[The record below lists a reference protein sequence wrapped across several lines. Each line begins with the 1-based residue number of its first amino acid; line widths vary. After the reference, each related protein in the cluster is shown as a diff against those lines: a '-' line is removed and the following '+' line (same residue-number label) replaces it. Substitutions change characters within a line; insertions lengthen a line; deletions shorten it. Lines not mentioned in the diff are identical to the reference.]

1 VTRVSS
7 TIRTLGAAAV
17 TITSLLAPAAHLKSA
32 SAPVVPGTPAQ
43 VASLVAQSGQ
53 IVKLPPAAVPQ
64 LYSGGS
70 DTAYRL
76 YPTAR
81 ACSESLKG
89 CAFGDLSS
97 SKVVVL
103 FGDSHILM
111 WLPAIVPAAMRA
123 GVKIDL
129 MYADD
134 CPVALIGNFSIVTG
148 SYGSLVGCEQWR
160 NAATKVI
167 HDLDPMAVIIG
178 ERSTLI
184 LSEPSNVPYTAQQ
197 WQLSLE
203 ATILRLKTP
212 TMKIAVMQDTNWF
225 DLNPMQCL
233 AAYPAH
239 VQRCDEPFPNAKN
252 PGHDHAEW
260 RAARAT
266 GSDYVFTRRWL
277 CTTICSPVIGPF
289 ITNFDNGHLSA
300 TYASYLSVV
309 VGDALQPLFK

>member
-1 VTRVSS
+1 MRVVS
-7 TIRTLGAAAV
+7 TIRALGAVAV
-17 TITSLLAPAAHLKSA
+17 ATASLLAPAAHQRSTPGPVA
-32 SAPVVPGTPAQ
+32 SGTPAQ
-43 VASLVAQSGQ
+43 VASLVARSGR
-53 IVKLPPAAVPQ
+53 IVRLPHAAIPQ
-64 LYSGGS
+64 LFAGGS

-76 YPTAR
+76 YPSAR

-89 CAFGDLSS
+89 CLFGDLSS

-111 WLPAIVPAAMRA
+111 WLPAIVPAATRA

-167 HDLDPMAVIIG
+167 HDMNPMAVIIG

-184 LSEPSNVPYTAQQ
+184 LSQPGDVPYTALQ

-203 ATILRLKTP
+203 TTIVRLKTP

-239 VQRCDEPFPNAKN
+239 IQMCDEPFPNTTN
-252 PGHDHAEW
+252 PGQGQAEW

-266 GSDYVFTRRWL
+266 GSTYVLTHQWL
-277 CTTICSPVIGPF
+277 CTTICSPVVGPF

-309 VGDALQPLFK
+309 VGHALQPLFR

>member
-1 VTRVSS
+1 MSVFS
-7 TIRTLGAAAV
+7 TIRMTVAATVA
-17 TITSLLAPAAHLKSA
+17 TTSLLAFAAHPRSTSTRL
-32 SAPVVPGTPAQ
+32 VPGTPAQ
-43 VASLVAQSGQ
+43 VASLVARSGR
-53 IVKLPPAAVPQ
+53 IMKLPNAAIPQ
-64 LYSGGS
+64 LFAGGT

-76 YPTAR
+76 YPSAR

-89 CAFGDLSS
+89 CAFGDLAS

-111 WLPAIVPAAMRA
+111 WLPAIVPAALRA

-167 HDLDPMAVIIG
+167 HALNPMAVIIG

-184 LSEPSNVPYTAQQ
+184 VSLPGDVPYTPEQ

-203 ATILRLKTP
+203 TTIVRLKTP
-212 TMKIAVMQDTNWF
+212 TMRIAIMQDTNWF

-233 AAYPAH
+233 AAYPADI
-239 VQRCDEPFPNAKN
+239 QRCDEPFPNTMN
-252 PGHDHAEW
+252 PGQDRAEW

-266 GSDYVFTRRWL
+266 GSTYVLTHQWL
-277 CTTICSPVIGPF
+277 CTTICSPVVGPF
-289 ITNFDNGHLSA
+289 ITNFDNGHVSA